1 MDQGTPR
8 LAPPRVR
15 DTIGGMRRW
24 PLAVGVFGAGIAVG
38 IATLRVARDH
48 PGYGFAGSSDAA
60 GAALVAAGWASIGC
74 GLASWVRR
82 PASRFGLVLTAAGF
96 AWFVPEWN
104 NPEVRS
110 ALAFTIGL
118 TLSAAC
124 PPLVAHAALAY
135 PGGRLAS
142 RLETAAVAAAY
153 IGGVLVLGLLPAFRF
168 DPQAQGCGQC
178 PDNLLLV
185 KGDAGAA
192 EDLTRAGLYFGVA
205 WAVALA
211 GLAAW
216 KLVRGSRV
224 TRPVTVAAVVYL
236 LLVATTFSI
245 SLDRGFVGNGVDER
259 RLWFAQAAALL
270 ALASFAAWNLVR
282 ARRARSKVAGLV
294 VELTRTTPPG
304 GLRDVLAGIAGDPA
318 LLLAYPLG
326 DPERLVDSDGRP
338 VELSTDLE
346 TTSLVQEGRAVAV
359 LGHRRGLL
367 DDEQLV
373 EEVAAAA
380 RLALEN
386 ERLQAEV
393 RARLE
398 ELRASRARIVEAGD
412 AERKRLERDL
422 HDGAQQRLVGLAL
435 SLRLFR
441 RRVGDAD
448 GRLEQAEHE
457 LRQAAAEL
465 RELAHGIF
473 PAVLA
478 DEGLAAALEALA
490 EESRVPIR
498 LEGIPETRYEPS
510 VETAAYTVVAEA
522 ARASTQRLA
531 VGMSASN
538 GALVVE
544 VHTQGDGLD
553 LTALEDRVGSLDGRL
568 TVVRGTSGVITMRAE
583 LPCAS

>member
-1 MDQGTPR
+1 MGI
-8 LAPPRVR
+8 A
-15 DTIGGMRRW
+15 
-24 PLAVGVFGAGIAVG
+24 AGIS
-38 IATLRVARDH
+38 TLRVARDH

-60 GAALVAAGWASIGC
+60 GAALLAAGWALIGC
-74 GLASWVRR
+74 GLASWARR
-82 PASRFGLVLTAAGF
+82 PASRFGLLLTAAGF

-104 NPEVRS
+104 NPEVGS

-118 TLSAAC
+118 AFSAAC
-124 PPLVAHAALAY
+124 APLVAHAALAY

-142 RLETAAVAAAY
+142 RAEVAALAAAY
-153 IGGVLVLGLLPAFRF
+153 AGGVLLLGVFPAFYF
-168 DPQAQGCGQC
+168 DPKGEGCGQC
-178 PDNLLLV
+178 PSNLLLLRSS
-185 KGDAGAA
+185 GGAA
-192 EDLTRAGLYFGVA
+192 EDLTRAGLYLGVG

-211 GLAAW
+211 LLTA
-216 KLVRGSRV
+216 LRMTRGSHAARQ
-224 TRPVTVAAVVYL
+224 VAASAAVYL
-236 LLVATTFSI
+236 SLVAATFAV
-245 SLDRGFVGNGVDER
+245 SLDRGFVGNGTVER
-259 RLWFAQAAALL
+259 RLWLGQAAALL
-270 ALASFAAWNLVR
+270 GVASFAAWNLAR

-294 VELTRTTPPG
+294 VELTRSPPPG

-318 LLLAYPLG
+318 LVLAYPLG
-326 DPERLVDSDGRP
+326 EPERLVDGRGRP

-346 TTSLVQEGRAVAV
+346 ATSLVQDGRAVAV
-359 LGHRRGLL
+359 LGHRPGLL

-373 EEVAAAA
+373 DEVAAAA

-422 HDGAQQRLVGLAL
+422 HDGAQQRLVALSL
-435 SLRLFR
+435 SLRLLR
-441 RRVGDAD
+441 GRMDDA
-448 GRLEQAEHE
+448 GGKLEEAENE

-490 EESRVPIR
+490 EEGSVPIR
-498 LEGIPETRYEPS
+498 LGDITATRYDAS

-522 ARASTQRLA
+522 ARTSTRPLT
-531 VGMSASN
+531 VGASASD
-538 GALVVE
+538 GTLVVE
-544 VHTQGDGLD
+544 VRTRGDGLD
-553 LTALEDRVGSLDGRL
+553 VTALEDRIGALDGRL
-568 TVVRGTSGVITMRAE
+568 VVTPGTDGGVTIRAE
-583 LPCAS
+583 LPCAL

>member
-1 MDQGTPR
+1 
-8 LAPPRVR
+8 
-15 DTIGGMRRW
+15 MRRW
-24 PLAVGVFGAGIAVG
+24 PLAVGVFGGGIAVG

-60 GAALVAAGWASIGC
+60 DAALLAAGWALIGC

-82 PASRFGLVLTAAGF
+82 PASRFGLLLTAAGF

-104 NPEVRS
+104 NPELGS
-110 ALAFTIGL
+110 ALAFTVGL
-118 TLSAAC
+118 ALWAVC
-124 PPLVAHAALAY
+124 PVLIAHAALAY
-135 PGGRLAS
+135 PGGRLPS
-142 RLETAAVAAAY
+142 RIEAAAVTTAY
-153 IGGVLVLGLLPAFRF
+153 AGGLLVLGVLPTVVF
-168 DPQAQGCGQC
+168 DPQAEGCGQC

-185 KGDAGAA
+185 SGDARNA
-192 EDLTRAGLYFGVA
+192 ENITRAGLYLGIG
-205 WAVALA
+205 WATALA
-211 GLAAW
+211 ALAAW
-216 KLVRGSRV
+216 KFVRGSHAS
-224 TRPVTVAAVVYL
+224 RPVAAAAVVYL
-236 LLVATTFSI
+236 LLVAATYSI
-245 SLDRGFVGNGVDER
+245 SLDRGFVDNGADER
-259 RLWFAQAAALL
+259 RLWFGQAAALL
-270 ALASFAAWNLVR
+270 ALAAFAAWNLAR
-282 ARRARSKVAGLV
+282 ARRARSKVARLV

-304 GLRDVLAGIAGDPA
+304 GLHDVLAGIAGDPE
-318 LLLAYPLG
+318 LVLAYPLG
-326 DPERLVDSDGRP
+326 DPERLVGGDGRP

-346 TTSLVQEGRAVAV
+346 TTSLVQDGRAVAV
-359 LGHRRGLL
+359 LGHRPGLL

-422 HDGAQQRLVGLAL
+422 HDGAQQRLVGLSL
-435 SLRLFR
+435 SLRLLR
-441 RRVGDAD
+441 GRMAVAD
-448 GRLEQAEHE
+448 GRLEQAENE
-457 LRQAAAEL
+457 LRQAATEL

-498 LEGIPETRYEPS
+498 LNGIPEQRYEPS

-522 ARASTQRLA
+522 ARASTQPLA
-531 VGMSASN
+531 VGASASN
-538 GALVVE
+538 GALVIE
-544 VHTQGDGLD
+544 VQTHGDGLD

-568 TVVRGTSGVITMRAE
+568 TVVRGTGGVITMRAE